1 MGKVL
6 PSGKIGTLGN
16 VEKSRTGK
24 IGTAKKTSVQK
35 AKETKS
41 KPAKAKPKKP
51 KYKDNIINR
60 IKEDWSKPIGGYNYE
75 KGTTFGPGYDK
86 YPYGSLTGRGKSKK
100 KKK

>member
-16 VEKSRTGK
+16 VGKSRTGK
-24 IGTAKKTSVQK
+24 IGTAKKTSAQK

-41 KPAKAKPKKP
+41 KPAKAKPKNKNSILN
-51 KYKDNIINR
+51 K

-75 KGTTFGPGYDK
+75 KGTAFGPGYDK

>member
-1 MGKVL
+1 M
-6 PSGKIGTLGN
+6 PSGK
-16 VEKSRTGK
+16 KSGKPIITGSLSGK
-24 IGTAKKTSVQK
+24 GSGKPIVTAKKTSAQK

-41 KPAKAKPKKP
+41 KPAKAKP

>member
-16 VEKSRTGK
+16 VGKSRTGK
-24 IGTAKKTSVQK
+24 IGTAKKTSAQK
-35 AKETKS
+35 AKEIKS
-41 KPAKAKPKKP
+41 KPAKAKPKNKNSILN
-51 KYKDNIINR
+51 K

-75 KGTTFGPGYDK
+75 KGTTFDPGYDK

>member
-24 IGTAKKTSVQK
+24 IGTAKKTSAQK

-41 KPAKAKPKKP
+41 KPAKAKPKNKNSILN
-51 KYKDNIINR
+51 K

>member
-1 MGKVL
+1 M
-6 PSGKIGTLGN
+6 PSGK
-16 VEKSRTGK
+16 KSGKTIITGSLSGK
-24 IGTAKKTSVQK
+24 GSGKPIVTAKKTSAQK
-35 AKETKS
+35 AKEIKS
-41 KPAKAKPKKP
+41 KPAKAKPKNKNSILN
-51 KYKDNIINR
+51 K